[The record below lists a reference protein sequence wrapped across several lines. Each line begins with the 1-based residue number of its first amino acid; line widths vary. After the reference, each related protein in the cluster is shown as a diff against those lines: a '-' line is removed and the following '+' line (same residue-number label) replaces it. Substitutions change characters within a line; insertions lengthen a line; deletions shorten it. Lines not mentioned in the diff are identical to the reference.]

1 MPTYITS
8 EDVVDSRGS
17 PELIATKCEALLG
30 FSVEASNK
38 KEPVPPYISLQ
49 EKVKEGEKE
58 SSALSTQSQK
68 QQQKEQQQKQE
79 EEPQSKGISLVVVLT
94 TYLTF
99 GVLFIF
105 SQVREWYRKKY
116 SKAKGNEDYAPLTKD
131 FDDLWQRHFYRRL
144 RDCFNHPIDSRPSR
158 VIGVM
163 ERVSH
168 DNNLTLPLTGNII
181 PCVNLS
187 SYNYLGFAEDT
198 ESITHQVIDSL
209 DRYGIASCSAPQQA
223 GQHGPLSE
231 LERGIAEF
239 LNKDDAIVCG
249 MGFGTNFR
257 GLPALFGN
265 DSLVISDSLNHSSLV
280 NGVRVSGAKV
290 KVFKHDNFEQ
300 LETLLRE
307 AVVLGRSTK
316 EDEYIPWARIVIIV
330 EGVYSMEGEIVD
342 LARVVALKKK
352 YGALLFVD
360 EAHSIGAI
368 GRTGRGVTEHCGVDT
383 KDVDILM
390 GTFTK
395 SFGSIGGYISGDQSV
410 IDYLRTHSSISLHCD
425 TLAPP
430 CTQQALSALD
440 VIKGLDGTDLGCKRI
455 QQLKENSRFF
465 RQGLIARGFTVLGN
479 DASPVVPVML
489 YHPCKLMMVAR
500 ECMRRGLAVVIV
512 GYPATPLLEGRVR
525 FCVSA
530 AHTRE
535 DLQFALDVM
544 EDVAAE
550 VHIQFN
556 PRKPIEE

>member
-8 EDVVDSRGS
+8 ENVVDSRGS
-17 PELIATKCEALLG
+17 PDLIATKSEAVLG
-30 FSVEASNK
+30 FSLEAFNK
-38 KEPVPPYISLQ
+38 KEPIPPYISLQ
-49 EKVKEGEKE
+49 DKSENETKN
-58 SSALSTQSQK
+58 LSTHLPKQ
-68 QQQKEQQQKQE
+68 QQQKEPVKQE
-79 EEPQSKGISLVVVLT
+79 EEEKSKGISLIVVLT
-94 TYLTF
+94 TYMTF
-99 GVLFIF
+99 GVLFVF
-105 SQVREWYRKKY
+105 SQAREWYRKMY
-116 SKAKGNEDYAPLTKD
+116 PESKDAEGYAPLTKD
-131 FDDLWQRHFYRRL
+131 FDHLWQRHFYRRI

-168 DNNLTLPLTGNII
+168 DNNRTLSLTGNII

-198 ESITHQVIDSL
+198 ESITHQVLDSL
-209 DRYGIASCSAPQQA
+209 DRYGLASCSPPQQA
-223 GQHGPLSE
+223 GQHGPVAE
-231 LERGIAEF
+231 LERAVAEF

-257 GLPALFGN
+257 GLPALFGS

-300 LETLLRE
+300 LETILRE

-316 EDEYIPWARIVIIV
+316 EGEYIPWTRIIIIV

-342 LARVVALKKK
+342 LARVVAIKKK

-395 SFGSIGGYISGDQSV
+395 SFGSIGGYLAGDQSV

-430 CTQQALSALD
+430 CAQQALAALD
-440 VIKGLDGTDLGCKRI
+440 VIKGRDGTDLGCKRI
-455 QQLKENSRFF
+455 RQLKENSRFF

-489 YHPCKLMMVAR
+489 YHPCKLMMAR

-512 GYPATPLLEGRVR
+512 GYPATPLLEGRLR

-535 DLQFALDVM
+535 DLQLALDVM
-544 EDVAAE
+544 EDIARE
-550 VHIQFN
+550 VHIQYN